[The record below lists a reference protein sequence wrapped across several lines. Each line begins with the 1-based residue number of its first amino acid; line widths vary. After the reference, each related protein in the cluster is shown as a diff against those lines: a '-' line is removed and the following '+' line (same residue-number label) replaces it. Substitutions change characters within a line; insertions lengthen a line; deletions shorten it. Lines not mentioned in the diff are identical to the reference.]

1 MLEALIKVWPILAAM
16 GALGTSILVWL
27 GNSIWK
33 VAKYTIEQDAKL
45 TAIGESIGRID
56 ARVQA
61 IEAKTLTHDSAII
74 RLEARR

>member
-1 MLEALIKVWPILAAM
+1 MLEALIKVWPILAA
-16 GALGTSILVWL
+16 LGGIFTTVLVWMAS
-27 GNSIWK
+27 SIWK
-33 VAKYTIEQDAKL
+33 VARWTVEHDAK
-45 TAIGESIGRID
+45 TVAIVEHVGRID

>member
-1 MLEALIKVWPILAAM
+1 MLDALIKVWPILAAM
-16 GALGTSILVWL
+16 GGIGTTILVWL
-27 GNSIWK
+27 ASSIWK
-33 VAKYTIEQDAKL
+33 VAKYTTEQNAKL
-45 TAIGESIGRID
+45 GSIGDSIVRID

>member
-1 MLEALIKVWPILAAM
+1 MLDALLKVWPILAAM

-33 VAKYTIEQDAKL
+33 VAKYTVEQDAKL
-45 TAIGESIGRID
+45 SAIGDSIVRID

>member
-33 VAKYTIEQDAKL
+33 VAKYTVEQDAKL
-45 TAIGESIGRID
+45 SAIGDSIVRID

>member
-1 MLEALIKVWPILAAM
+1 MLEALLKVWPILAAM
-16 GALGTSILVWL
+16 GALATSILVWL

-33 VAKYTIEQDAKL
+33 VAKYTVEQDAKL
-45 TAIGESIGRID
+45 SAIGDSIVRID